1 VTDSRIDLLIH
12 ILDEAF
18 AHAGWH
24 GPTLLNALR
33 GVTAQEARWTPHP
46 DRHSVWA
53 LALHTA
59 YWKYTVRRRLTGA
72 PRGSFPRKPSNFP
85 ALPER
90 PDDTAWAN
98 DVALLREEHQRLR
111 EAVAAFPPSAL
122 DDRTTKSKWT
132 NAAHIYGVAAHD
144 AYHAGQIMLLKRLRT
159 TAPRR

>member
-1 VTDSRIDLLIH
+1 
-12 ILDEAF
+12 
-18 AHAGWH
+18 
-24 GPTLLNALR
+24 
-33 GVTAQEARWTPHP
+33 
-46 DRHSVWA
+46 
-53 LALHTA
+53 
-59 YWKYTVRRRLTGA
+59 
-72 PRGSFPRKPSNFP
+72 
-85 ALPER
+85 LPER